1 MRDLFSVDFPWIYF
15 GKSERCLGIIQEFKF
30 KKLSPQ
36 IKISKKKKK
45 KKQKKKKKKKNLRRF
60 TWICFL
66 EHHRKQEII
75 LPNVRITK
83 TWLTRSEKLQDM
95 YVTRV
100 LFLGG

>member
-15 GKSERCLGIIQEFKF
+15 GKSERCLGLIQEFKF

-36 IKISKKKKK
+36 IKISKKKTKK
-45 KKQKKKKKKKNLRRF
+45 KKLRRF